1 MNLHDGYVVAR
12 MLPQPKATKLKTMKP
27 TTAHP
32 QEHPMTLVHRGRVIE
47 LAQVPASRTLLQVL
61 RDDLGLHSVK
71 EGCAEGD
78 CGACTVVLGELRQGQ
93 MTYKAVNSC
102 IRLAQSAHGQ
112 AVWTAQDLAQ
122 DPLMPKACGRSHP
135 VQDALVHNH
144 GSQCGF
150 CTPGFAM
157 SMLGMYLN
165 RVLPGQP
172 IDRATAQA
180 DLSGNLCRCTGYR
193 PILDAAQ
200 QLGHYPTVPV
210 DEQALK
216 PLLKTAAK
224 SPNSPHYL
232 RPASDQAALQAR
244 ALYPSAQVVAG
255 CTDVGLWVTKHHQR
269 YERVLDL
276 TQVQEWQQVEHY
288 PHHIAIG
295 AAVSL
300 QEAFDALVAERPQIK
315 RFTER
320 YAGLPIR
327 NSGTLAGNV
336 ANGSPIGDSMPLLIA
351 LGAHIVL
358 MHWTGRGS
366 KGRMQW
372 REMPLEDFYIAY
384 RKTQLQP
391 KELLAWVKVPRPLPT
406 YSPEAR
412 SGQWMRA
419 YKISKRHNDD
429 ISAVCLAVQIDIEQG
444 HVVQARIGAGGVA
457 ATPARARRTEA
468 ALLGQPWSADTVL
481 AAMHTLRDEFSPLSD
496 MRASAA
502 YRRLVLGNLLWRTW
516 LESQGET
523 CTQAFELDLKEVQA

>member
-1 MNLHDGYVVAR
+1 MKNDT
-12 MLPQPKATKLKTMKP
+12 MPSPSETLKF
-27 TTAHP
+27 
-32 QEHPMTLVHRGRVIE
+32 VHRGRIRSIHG
-47 LAQVPASRTLLQVL
+47 VPNDRTLLHVL
-61 RDDLGLHSVK
+61 REDLGLHSVK

-93 MTYKAVNSC
+93 VTYKAVNSC
-102 IRLAQSAHGQ
+102 IRLAHSAHGQ
-112 AVWTAQDLAQ
+112 AVWTAQDLTQ

-135 VQDALVHNH
+135 VQEALVHNH

-165 RVLPGQP
+165 RVLPGQS
-172 IDRATAQA
+172 IDRTSAQA

-200 QLGHYPTVPV
+200 QLGQYPAVPV
-210 DEQALK
+210 DEPVLK
-216 PLLKTAAK
+216 PLLQAAANHP
-224 SPNSPHYL
+224 SSSTYM
-232 RPASDQAALQAR
+232 RPTRAEAALQTR
-244 ALYPSAQVVAG
+244 AQYPTAQVVAG
-255 CTDVGLWVTKHHQR
+255 CTDVGLWVTKQHQR
-269 YERVLDL
+269 YACVLDL
-276 TQVQEWQQVEHY
+276 TQVQDWQQVEHY
-288 PHHIAIG
+288 PHHMAIG
-295 AAVSL
+295 AAVTL
-300 QEAFDALVAERPQIK
+300 QDAFDALVAERPHIK

-358 MHWTGRGS
+358 MHWAGRGS

-372 REMPLEDFYIAY
+372 RSMPLEDFYIAY

-391 KELLAWVKVPRPLPT
+391 NELLAWVKVPRPLAS
-406 YSPEAR
+406 YSPTQR

-419 YKISKRHNDD
+419 YKISKRHDDD

-444 HVVQARIGAGGVA
+444 HVVQAHIGAGGVA

-468 ALLGQPWSADTVL
+468 ALLGQPWNAGTVL
-481 AAMHTLRDEFSPLSD
+481 AAMHTLREEFSPLSD

-516 LESQGET
+516 LESQGEA
-523 CTQAFELDLKEVQA
+523 CTQAFALDLTEVQA

>member
-27 TTAHP
+27 HP
-32 QEHPMTLVHRGRVIE
+32 ASPSEHPMTLVHRGRVIP
-47 LAQVPASRTLLQVL
+47 LNHVPASRTLLQVL
-61 RDDLGLHSVK
+61 RDDLGLTSVK

-93 MTYKAVNSC
+93 VIYKAVNSC
-102 IRLAQSAHGQ
+102 IRLAHSAHGQ

-122 DPLMPKACGRSHP
+122 DPLIPKACGRSHP
-135 VQDALVHNH
+135 VQDALVKEH

-157 SMLGMYLN
+157 SLLGMYLN
-165 RVLPGQP
+165 RVLPGQT

-200 QLGHYPTVPV
+200 QLAQYPAMPV

-216 PLLKTAAK
+216 PLLKNAAQQP
-224 SPNSPHYL
+224 SSTVYL
-232 RPASDQAALQAR
+232 RPTTAQAALQAR
-244 ALYPSAQVVAG
+244 AQHPAAQVVAG
-255 CTDVGLWVTKHHQR
+255 CTDVGLWVNKLHQR

-276 TQVQEWQQVEHY
+276 TAVQDWQRIEHY

-295 AAVSL
+295 AATTL
-300 QEAFDALVAERPQIK
+300 QEAFEALVSDRPQVQ

-327 NSGTLAGNV
+327 NSGTLAGNI

-351 LGAHIVL
+351 LGANIVL
-358 MHWTGRGS
+358 MRWAGRGQQ
-366 KGRMQW
+366 GRIEW

-391 KELLAWVKVPRPLPT
+391 DELLAWVKVPRPLSAYMP
-406 YSPEAR
+406 SHN

-419 YKISKRHNDD
+419 YKISKRHDDD
-429 ISAVCLAVQIDIEQG
+429 ISAVCLALQIDIEQG

-468 ALLGQPWSADTVL
+468 ALANQPWNADTVL
-481 AAMHTLRDEFSPLSD
+481 AAMHTLREEFSPLSD

-516 LESQGET
+516 LESQGQPH
-523 CTQAFELDLKEVQA
+523 TQAFELDWQELQA